1 MNTVVDKLFYRP
13 TLGLGVKIFGDAPR
27 MQTDRPAAIR
37 SSVAHVLDRVPASSF
52 LLTAAF
58 GELRSAV
65 MVRFVQQVATQ
76 PPMLLIAME
85 KGQTISPI
93 IRDARNFALCV
104 LDRQER
110 VLPRLFAQSPD
121 QGVDAFLTVPHLTVP
136 GGAPVPMR
144 ATGYIACE
152 VVRHLDIEAD
162 HEVYIG
168 MVHHAALLDPIRSK
182 GPRPGGSGAHR
193 SAAKRSKGKARVTR
207 VASRRRGG

>member
-1 MNTVVDKLFYRP
+1 
-13 TLGLGVKIFGDAPR
+13 
-27 MQTDRPAAIR
+27 MQTDRPAAVR
-37 SSVAHVLDRVPASSF
+37 SSVAHVLDLVPASTF

-65 MVRFVQQVATQ
+65 TVRFVQQVATQ

-121 QGVDAFLTVPHLTVP
+121 QGVDAFLTVPHMTVP
-136 GGAPVPMR
+136 GGAPVPTR
-144 ATGYIACE
+144 ALGFIACE

-168 MVHHAALLDPIRSK
+168 MVHHAALLDSNRNS

-193 SAAKRSKGKARVTR
+193 AAAKRSKGTARVTR
-207 VASRRRGG
+207 VASRRRGA